1 MPEPR
6 YRIPRDLRW
15 SCHAC
20 AKCCSSGLEL
30 GPVEPDVITQ
40 LLDSDIRQQWGPAAH
55 GFHETRTGEDGSAYH
70 VLRQNDGRCVFLRD
84 DDLCAVH
91 ALLGPDAK
99 PGFCR
104 EFPYLF
110 VDDPKGTVAV
120 IRPAC
125 GSFPKSFLDGDKV
138 GPDLDAIASVRRA
151 TPRYTWSPDSV
162 QILPGLAVSTGN
174 WLALEDPVLDGI
186 AQNPE
191 PPSMSVARIREA
203 LVSVTGR
210 SLPPASPARY
220 EQALSAI
227 LHAFVALLTEV
238 VEQDTGGQPHQ
249 TRFVQA
255 SLERMKLAQ
264 QRTPAPWDETS
275 IAYLNLCLRSQLL
288 SKGFSAWGGLPEGL
302 GVFLVGAEVA
312 WRAGDGTV
320 ESLGE
325 HLAEWIRLRDHR
337 MGSALLRR
345 AAEATRD
352 LFLHAGAA

>member
-1 MPEPR
+1 MQDTR
-6 YRIPRDLRW
+6 YRIPRNLRW

-30 GPVEPDVITQ
+30 GPVEPEVIAQ
-40 LLDSDIRQQWGPAAH
+40 LLDSGIGQQWEPAAD
-55 GFHETRTGEDGSAYH
+55 GFHETLAREDGSAYH

-120 IRPAC
+120 VRPAC
-125 GSFPKSFLDGDKV
+125 GSFPKSFLDGDEV
-138 GPDLDAIASVRRA
+138 GPELDRIANARRA
-151 TPRYTWSPDSV
+151 TPRYTWAPDSV
-162 QILPGLAVSTGN
+162 QVLPGLAVSTSN
-174 WLALEDPVLDGI
+174 WLALEDPLLAGV
-186 AQNPE
+186 AQNLEAPA
-191 PPSMSVARIREA
+191 MSVARIREA
-203 LVSVTGR
+203 LVSVTER
-210 SLPPASPARY
+210 SLPPASTSRY
-220 EQALSAI
+220 EQALAAI

-238 VEQDTGGQPHQ
+238 IAQDTGGQPHQ

-255 SLERMKLAQ
+255 SLERVKLAQ
-264 QRTPAPWDETS
+264 QRPPVLWDDTS
-275 IAYLNLCLRSQLL
+275 ISYLNLCLRSQIL

-302 GVFLVGAEVA
+302 GVFLLGTEVA

-325 HLAEWIRLRDHR
+325 HLAEWTRLRDHR

-345 AAEATRD
+345 ASEATRD
-352 LFLHAGAA
+352 LFLHAGAS